1 MTGRAPLPSWQDDLP
16 GTLAACWSFLA
27 RGVVDRRS
35 GFHHPVIS
43 SIGLDGAPRSRVMIL
58 RGVDIAAR
66 SLRVHTDM
74 RSEKIAEWR
83 ADPRVFILGYD
94 AGQKLQIRLLGRVS
108 LHHDDAVAEA
118 AWQASRAMS
127 RVCYGTA
134 PAPGWE
140 IEAGDAFALPSP
152 DDAEGLEAGRAHFSA
167 VVMQIES
174 LESLYLA
181 FAGHRRALF
190 SWNAGGALTARW
202 LAP

>member
-1 MTGRAPLPSWQDDLP
+1 MTGRAPLPPWQDDLHA
-16 GTLAACWSFLA
+16 TLAACWGLLA
-27 RGVVDRRS
+27 RGVADRRS

-58 RGVDIAAR
+58 RGVDIAAL
-66 SLRVHTDM
+66 SLRVHTDL

-83 ADPRVFILGYD
+83 ADPRMSVLGYD
-94 AGQKLQIRLLGRVS
+94 AGQKLQIRLAGRAS
-108 LHHDDAVAEA
+108 LHHDDAVADA

-127 RVCYGTA
+127 RVCYGTR
-134 PAPGWE
+134 PVPGSE
-140 IEAGDAFALPSP
+140 IASGDAFALPSP

-167 VVMQIES
+167 VVMRIES

-181 FAGHRRALF
+181 FDGHRRALF
-190 SWNAGGALTARW
+190 AWDAGGALTARW

>member
-1 MTGRAPLPSWQDDLP
+1 MTGRAPLPCWHDDLS
-16 GTLAACWSFLA
+16 GTLAACWGLLE
-27 RGVVDRRS
+27 RGVADRRS

-58 RGVDIAAR
+58 RGVDVAAL
-66 SLRVHTDM
+66 SLRVHTDI

-94 AGQKLQIRLLGRVS
+94 AGQKLQIRLAGCVS
-108 LHHDDAVAEA
+108 LHHDDAIADA
-118 AWQASRAMS
+118 AWQSSRAMS

-134 PAPGWE
+134 PAPGSE
-140 IEAGDAFALPSP
+140 IARGDAFALPSP
-152 DDAEGLEAGRAHFSA
+152 DDAEGLEAGRAHFAA
-167 VVMQIES
+167 VVMRIES

-181 FAGHRRALF
+181 FEGHRRALF
-190 SWNAGGALTARW
+190 AWDAGGALTARW